1 MTSKEQHETDDDFDD
16 LVYRTTPGAPTFI
29 NNENDRTSY
38 KNFKSKSK
46 QSNRI
51 ITKIPEPPTRT
62 SSYLSRSKGSTTRIG
77 TGIGTGGTSSTTAK
91 KIPPKIVVKF
101 FIHEEASSIQELQK
115 PNIDHISCHV
125 TIEGT
130 IHAQIISSDAIKNP
144 PFAIR
149 LCDPDYPEDNYQ
161 FDTNF
166 MTYYGSGEF
175 NTLNIPKAVLGQIKV
190 ASYQRSVTKKFMPV
204 LVQSK

>member
-1 MTSKEQHETDDDFDD
+1 MTSEQKDDFDD
-16 LVYRTTPGAPTFI
+16 LVYRTTPGAPTVS
-29 NNENDRTSY
+29 NDENDRTTE
-38 KNFKSKSK
+38 N
-46 QSNRI
+46 SNHHQ
-51 ITKIPEPPTRT
+51 PPTRT
-62 SSYLSRSKGSTTRIG
+62 SSYLSRSKGN
-77 TGIGTGGTSSTTAK
+77 AA

-101 FIHEEASSIQELQK
+101 FIHEEVSSVQELQK

-125 TIEGT
+125 NLEGT

-166 MTYYGSGEF
+166 VTYYGSGEF
-175 NTLNIPKAVLGQIKV
+175 NTISIPKAVLGQIKV